1 MTTTVERPVIGVDD
15 EQARLV
21 VFALLD
27 AAGGE
32 PAVEVSQA
40 VLAQS
45 TGLDRRTLRRVLDRL
60 EAAGWVGVERPAGR
74 APGRRRASA
83 DRPGGAR
90 SPG

>member
-60 EAAGWVGVERPAGR
+60 EAAGWVGVERPAT
-74 APGRRRASA
+74 PN
-83 DRPGGAR
+83 
-90 SPG
+90 SPAV

>member
-32 PAVEVSQA
+32 PAV
-40 VLAQS
+40 
-45 TGLDRRTLRRVLDRL
+45 LRILV
-60 EAAGWVGVERPAGR
+60 WP
-74 APGRRRASA
+74 
-83 DRPGGAR
+83 
-90 SPG
+90 

>member
-60 EAAGWVGVERPAGR
+60 EAAVAAVTARAAERAGQGPA
-74 APGRRRASA
+74 ALSA
-83 DRPGGAR
+83 
-90 SPG
+90 